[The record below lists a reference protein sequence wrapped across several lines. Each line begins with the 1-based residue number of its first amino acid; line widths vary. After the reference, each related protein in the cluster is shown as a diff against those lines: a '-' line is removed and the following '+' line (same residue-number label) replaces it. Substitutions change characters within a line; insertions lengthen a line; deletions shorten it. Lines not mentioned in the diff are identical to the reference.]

1 MKIILIL
8 GLIIFIQ
15 YSFYYNKKTPT
26 SIEQFSSI
34 NKKLDYMLQNP
45 EKTSMLLKNILGD
58 TMNNS
63 GYYDLRDPKKSVELK
78 NKLDKLSKIDP
89 SNKEGA
95 LDALSVPMPSMIKK
109 LPEYNPVKSSKKK
122 VISKKKSKILVK
134 GILNKNYCKFIS
146 STSENQKCPIE
157 YPVYTG
163 ASFSGSGTSIRCD
176 GKPTDFIQAKA
187 VAMVNNGKLHKILL
201 ITGGTGYQTPP
212 AINIIGNG
220 INGICKAHVKKGS
233 ITKIEIISKGS
244 DYTSTPIV
252 QIDKP
257 NINLHCK
264 LCCKSEL

>member
-1 MKIILIL
+1 MRIILIL
-8 GLIIFIQ
+8 GFIIFIQ
-15 YSFYYNKKTPT
+15 YSLYYDKKTHTP
-26 SIEQFSSI
+26 IEQFTSI
-34 NKKLDYMLQNP
+34 NKQLDYMLQNP

-58 TMNNS
+58 STNNS
-63 GYYDLRDPKKSVELK
+63 SYYDLRDPNKSAELK
-78 NKLDKLSKIDP
+78 NKLNQLSNIDP
-89 SNKEGA
+89 TND
-95 LDALSVPMPSMIKK
+95 DALNALTVPMPSMIKK
-109 LPEYNPVKSSKKK
+109 IPEYKPIKSSKKK
-122 VISKKKSKILVK
+122 IIPKKKSKILVK

-146 STSENQKCPIE
+146 SKSKNDKCPIE

-176 GKPTDFIQAKA
+176 ENPTDFVQAKA
-187 VAMVNNGKLHKILL
+187 VAMVNNGRLHKILL
-201 ITGGTGYQTPP
+201 ITGGTGYESPP